1 MKTIIVTGGNK
12 GIGLG
17 IVKKLLR
24 DYEDT
29 FLLLG
34 SRDAKRGE
42 EAVKE
47 VVQELGKMMI
57 FNCHQN
63 IP

>member
-1 MKTIIVTGGNK
+1 MKTILVTGGNK

-24 DYEDT
+24 DYSDT

-42 EAVKE
+42 DAVKE
-47 VVQELGKMMI
+47 VVQELGRYL
-57 FNCHQN
+57 C
-63 IP
+63 